1 MLIRIFNKVYQFI
14 LGNKVLRFGLYF
26 ILLLYPFCFYF
37 LLKNRGVNFGDITNL
52 IIPIYVIVFIDTI
65 YRLKLIRNS
74 ISENIIYISKIYF
87 IIELLL
93 VIIKPT
99 NIYDKYIV
107 DEFILSYDYN
117 QSNYYHLK
125 KPFEEYQLKSDEF
138 NFNRKANSIGIPE
151 KEIIKNKPKN
161 ITRILCLGDSFTE
174 GDGADK
180 DSSYVTFLNRSL
192 QQKFQNIEVINGG
205 RCGSDPFFDFKL
217 LQDIL
222 IKYQPDIILQSFTTN
237 DLFFDMVKRGGNER
251 FQQDSIIKNPNE
263 RWWTPIYIFSYTSR
277 ILIQTIGGYDKYL
290 IKQKEYPQLID
301 KMKGESTKLFQEYN
315 EFAKKNHTDLIVFS
329 LPFKWDFSNT
339 DNNNFHQEFSTSFS
353 KFSSKFYNL
362 QPCYEDEIKNS
373 QTKFQD
379 YYWKIDGHHN
389 AKGYEMMAKCL
400 EEIVTPI
407 IEKRIEKDHEL

>member
-52 IIPIYVIVFIDTI
+52 IIPIYVIVFIDII

-93 VIIKPT
+93 VIIKPA

-125 KPFEEYQLKSDEF
+125 KPFEKYQLKSDEF

-151 KEIIKNKPKN
+151 KEILKNKPKN

-192 QQKFQNIEVINGG
+192 QQKFQKNSNSKVTEIFVKRDQQMTKFTYPEDVYDTVGWK
-205 RCGSDPFFDFKL
+205 FL
-217 LQDIL
+217 LQNL
-222 IKYQPDIILQSFTTN
+222 HPRYFHRPYQYLQ
-237 DLFFDMVKRGGNER
+237 DHRL
-251 FQQDSIIKNPNE
+251 
-263 RWWTPIYIFSYTSR
+263 
-277 ILIQTIGGYDKYL
+277 
-290 IKQKEYPQLID
+290 
-301 KMKGESTKLFQEYN
+301 ES
-315 EFAKKNHTDLIVFS
+315 
-329 LPFKWDFSNT
+329 
-339 DNNNFHQEFSTSFS
+339 
-353 KFSSKFYNL
+353 
-362 QPCYEDEIKNS
+362 
-373 QTKFQD
+373 
-379 YYWKIDGHHN
+379 
-389 AKGYEMMAKCL
+389 
-400 EEIVTPI
+400 
-407 IEKRIEKDHEL
+407 